1 MTLNDIIDINLLDRF
16 LTNLKNLFLNKDGTA
31 IKAAS
36 IPFGTVDSTSNAT
49 AFTATVNGIT
59 ELRDGVSLYLKNNVV
74 TSAAASTAPKCWTLN
89 INNLGAKPVYVTTA
103 AATYSTTHFTKNY
116 KMLFT
121 YDTSLNDG
129 NGGWYIGQLY
139 NSNTTY
145 SEMTQTE
152 IDAGTGTTGRRITPK
167 MLRDNFYT
175 EGEVNNLLGNKANS
189 NDLATVATS
198 GSYNDLDD
206 TPTIPTVPTN
216 VSAFNNDAGYLTSYT
231 ESDPTVPSH
240 VKGITTTDISNWN
253 GKQAAIADLSDIR
266 SGAALGAT
274 ALQSYTETDPTVP
287 AWAKA
292 ANKPS
297 YTAAEVGAL
306 PDSTTI
312 PSASTATPQMDGT
325 GAAGSASTYAKGD
338 HVHPTDTSRKPAV
351 TEVSHG
357 TSNTTFALT
366 PNVLHTWGTVSSLNL
381 TLGSGSSTYVDE
393 YMFKFTTG
401 TGFTLTL
408 PSTVEWYNEPQFNE
422 GKTYEVSIVDGYA
435 CSTADI
441 DMSTYAKVSQINT
454 QLALKRDVIP
464 IVSTTVTSGGSL
476 NLSANTYYN
485 ITSSLTTAT
494 FVLPTISGNYA
505 ESVILYFTTGNNP
518 TITFSSSLPVYY
530 TDTYSIEAGTTYEV
544 NAMCNGSAWII
555 ASGTILTS

>member
-1 MTLNDIIDINLLDRF
+1 
-16 LTNLKNLFLNKDGTA
+16 
-31 IKAAS
+31 
-36 IPFGTVDSTSNAT
+36 
-49 AFTATVNGIT
+49 
-59 ELRDGVSLYLKNNVV
+59 
-74 TSAAASTAPKCWTLN
+74 
-89 INNLGAKPVYVTTA
+89 
-103 AATYSTTHFTKNY
+103 
-116 KMLFT
+116 
-121 YDTSLNDG
+121 
-129 NGGWYIGQLY
+129 
-139 NSNTTY
+139 
-145 SEMTQTE
+145 MTQAE
-152 IDAGTGTTGRRITPK
+152 IDAGTGTTGRKITPK

-175 EGEVNNLLGNKANS
+175 EDEVDTLLGSKANS

-198 GSYNDLDD
+198 GSYNDLED

-216 VSAFNNDAGYLTSYT
+216 VSAFNNDVGY
-231 ESDPTVPSH
+231 
-240 VKGITTTDISNWN
+240 IS
-253 GKQAAIADLSDIR
+253 GF
-266 SGAALGAT
+266 
-274 ALQSYTETDPTVP
+274 TETDPTVP

-393 YMFKFTTG
+393 YMFKFTAG
-401 TGFTLTL
+401 TGFALTL

-441 DMSTYAKVSQINT
+441 DMSAYAKVSQINT

-464 IVSTTVTSGGSL
+464 IVSTTVASGGSL
-476 NLSANTYYN
+476 TLSANTYYN

-505 ESVILYFTTGNNP
+505 ESVILYFTTGTNP

-544 NAMCNGSAWII
+544 NAMYNGSAWII